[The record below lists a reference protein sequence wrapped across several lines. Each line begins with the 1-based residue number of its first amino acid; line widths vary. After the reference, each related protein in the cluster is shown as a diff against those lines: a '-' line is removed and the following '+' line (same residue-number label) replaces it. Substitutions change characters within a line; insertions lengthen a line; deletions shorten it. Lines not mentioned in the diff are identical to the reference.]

1 MLIHTRIPAMYGLN
15 LLSTPTQDFGKLV
28 ALGVVCG
35 FYGMFFAVPLRKFY
49 ILRQRLIFPEATA
62 VSIAIRT
69 LHSSPENARPQIIC
83 LSVCFAASFV
93 WKFISDYAPGILSQ
107 WNFFYWISL
116 FAGPKILAAHNWTFG
131 QTENSAAMLGIGII
145 VGLNGALSMYGG
157 AILAW
162 GVLGPITVA
171 TGLTAGK
178 KAIVEGYWTYTG
190 GNYGTPRYWLL
201 WPGVLMMICASVT
214 EVLMNYKGLWEG
226 IKLGSID
233 LYNTIRRRPMSA
245 ESSLDDPASPS
256 EQVPIWVSRNVVV
269 LTVRRGDLD
278 F

>member
-1 MLIHTRIPAMYGLN
+1 MYGLN

-62 VSIAIRT
+62 TSIAIRT
-69 LHSSPENARPQIIC
+69 LHSSPEKARLQIIC
-83 LSVCFAASFV
+83 LSVCFAAGFV
-93 WKFISDYAPGILSQ
+93 WNCAREWAPGIMSQ

-116 FAGPKILAAHNWTFG
+116 FAGPKIIAAHNWNFG
-131 QTENSAAMLGIGII
+131 TTDNSPAMLGIGII
-145 VGLNGALSMYGG
+145 IGLNGALSLYGG
-157 AILAW
+157 CILAW

-171 TGLTAGK
+171 TGLTAGTE
-178 KAIVEGYWTYTG
+178 IQEGYW
-190 GNYGTPRYWLL
+190 NYFQGKYGSPRYWLL

-256 EQVPIWVSRNVVV
+256 EQVPIWVSPNVIV
-269 LTVRRGDLD
+269 LTVRRGGLD